1 MTLIRV
7 GAVLLAACLL
17 TSGAAAAEKE
27 VKLGG
32 TVANLSFK
40 DIRYLTRSL
49 DDFSDRKAFV
59 LVFTST
65 TCPLV
70 RRYLPALRR
79 LEKEYRPRGVQFLAV
94 NVGADDSISGMAA
107 FALRH
112 EIEFPSVKDFDAA
125 CARAL
130 GVKRTPEVAILDA
143 GRRLRYRGRIDDQY
157 RLGGSRPTPARHD
170 LKEALEAV
178 LSGREVAVKAT
189 PVDGCLIT
197 RTKLPTPTK
206 PVTFA
211 EHVAPL
217 LHEHCVECHRPGT
230 AAPFALLTYRQA
242 AARAD
247 TIAEVVREQRMPPW
261 YAAPE
266 HKEFVNR
273 RGLSANE
280 REVIRQWVRCGCL
293 KGDEAKL
300 PKPPPAPESGKW
312 LIGKPDLVLRAAE
325 HELPAEGA
333 IPYKYVILPHLFRHD
348 TWIQGAQ
355 ILPDNPRVLH
365 HCNMAYF
372 ALGEKFKIDNFI
384 TGTVPGGVPMTLRD
398 GIACKIPKGAMLVL
412 QVHYVTTGKP
422 EKCRLSV
429 GLKYASGTVQKR
441 LRFMLLEDHR
451 FAIPPGAPAHPVTA
465 SRVLPHDAEGVGLF
479 CHMHVR
485 GKDMTFRAHH
495 LGGKTETLLAIP
507 NYNFDWQMAY
517 RWAPGQKRLP
527 KGTRIECLAHYDNS
541 AFNPYNPDPKAT
553 VRDGPQ
559 TYQEMM
565 NGFFFFTDAGEKL
578 NLAIDGKTGKARA
591 AERRRGGPAP
601 EWKKGFRVYRGVLA
615 RRTLPLPDQSSDQA
629 APDPPEQ

>member
-1 MTLIRV
+1 
-7 GAVLLAACLL
+7 LLASLNAPAEPPRI
-17 TSGAAAAEKE
+17 GAP
-27 VKLGG
+27 
-32 TVANLSFK
+32 VANLSFK
-40 DIRYLTRSL
+40 DIRYLPRSL
-49 DDFSDRKAFV
+49 DDFTDRKALV
-59 LVFTST
+59 LVFTNT

-70 RRYLPALRR
+70 RRSLPALKR

-94 NVGADDSISGMAA
+94 NVATDDSIAGMAA
-107 FALRH
+107 FAVQH
-112 EIEFPSVKDFDAA
+112 GIEFPSVKDFEAA
-125 CARAL
+125 CALEL
-130 GVKRTPEVAILDA
+130 GVKRTPEVVVLDA
-143 GRRLRYRGRIDDQY
+143 KRRLCYRGRIDDQY
-157 RLGGSRPTPARHD
+157 RLGGARPTPTRHD

-178 LSGREVAVKAT
+178 LAGREVAVKET

-197 RTKLPTPTK
+197 RAEPSPPKTPI
-206 PVTFA
+206 TFA

-217 LHEHCVECHRPGT
+217 LHKHCVECHRPGT

-247 TIAEVVREQRMPPW
+247 AIAEVVREQRMPPW

-273 RGLSANE
+273 RGLSASE
-280 REVIRQWVRCGCL
+280 REVILQWVRGGVL
-293 KGDEAKL
+293 KGDETKL
-300 PKPPPAPESGKW
+300 PKPPPAPAAGKW

-325 HELPAEGA
+325 HELPAEGV
-333 IPYKYVILPHLFRHD
+333 IPYKYVILPHVFRHD

-398 GIACKIPKGAMLVL
+398 GVACKIPRGAMLVL

-429 GLKYASGTVQKR
+429 GLKYASGKVQQR

-465 SRVLPHDAEGVGLF
+465 SQVLRHDVEGVGLF
-479 CHMHVR
+479 AHMHVR
-485 GKDMTFRAHH
+485 GKDMTFRAHYPD
-495 LGGKTETLLAIP
+495 GKAETLLVIP
-507 NYNFDWQMAY
+507 NYSFDWQMAY
-517 RWAPGQKRLP
+517 RWAPGKKRLP

-541 AFNPYNPDPKAT
+541 PFNPYNPDSKAT

-559 TYQEMM
+559 TYNEMM
-565 NGFFFFTDAGEKL
+565 NGFFFFTDANERL
-578 NLAIDGKTGKARA
+578 NLDIDGKTGKARA
-591 AERRRGGPAP
+591 APR
-601 EWKKGFRVYRGVLA
+601 
-615 RRTLPLPDQSSDQA
+615 
-629 APDPPEQ
+629 